1 MKKLFLMMS
10 VLLSAGLFCAC
21 SNDGDEDINEGSV
34 DSYEGLKEGPSTAL
48 GDMNILHVQ
57 TDNGQTETCWLY
69 RPYCGTKGS
78 TTVNDHEEYPMVFSA
93 VVKNSSLFTIL
104 QFDIN
109 NKSPRKIGDLKVG
122 ETFVDIPF
130 GPGDIYLKAW
140 GGSLQEQ
147 EPKIVNGIIPWEY
160 CKSGTLGGQIQVVD
174 KKTDTD
180 GKTYITLSLQDL
192 KFYDYDKNWK
202 QINFTLNATIEFEIC
217 EGGTYPNTPQEPDME
232 ELTTPSDELVFFMMD
247 ALYKNETHEKQT
259 FFGEGPE
266 IVEGSGKQECLL
278 INSYQELQEAYKG
291 DRNIFVDIPFD
302 YCTLVI
308 GRTYGQHGGISIG
321 DFDLVDKGDSYQLNL
336 TLNNNINPHL
346 VYINAFIDLYF
357 WKLIPKVENKPVVF
371 NRITQEVNLDP
382 LGDSAYPKMRN
393 RWLLQS
399 YVDADGTL
407 HQVSKEWGDENYTI
421 EFKENGRVEGRI
433 GANTFS
439 GNYSLPYWYVLDG
452 KYDNWNGDYIYGIIN
467 LWDVYTTEVYYDD
480 PLSEALSEAF
490 KHVFNAIEFK
500 IWTSGDKVYSLTIRT
515 PDHES
520 FGFFYENIKQNYGF
534 K

>member
-1 MKKLFLMMS
+1 MNKLFLMMS

-21 SNDGDEDINEGSV
+21 SNDGDEDLNEGSV
-34 DSYEGLKEGPSTAL
+34 EPYEGLKEGPSTAL

-57 TDNGQTETCWLY
+57 TDKGQTETCWLY
-69 RPYCGTKGS
+69 RPYCGTNGS
-78 TTVNDHEEYPMVFSA
+78 IEVSKADGTSSLDYPMIFTA
-93 VVKNSSLFTIL
+93 IIKNSSFFNVL
-104 QFDIN
+104 QIDIRSD
-109 NKSPRKIGDLKVG
+109 KPIKIEDLNVGD
-122 ETFVDIPF
+122 TFS
-130 GPGDIYLKAW
+130 GDPLWFPVINVKAW
-140 GGSLQEQ
+140 QRSSVE
-147 EPKIVNGIIPWEY
+147 GIIPCESLSSA
-160 CKSGTLGGQIQVVD
+160 KGGQIQVVD
-174 KKTDTD
+174 KKTVNEVSF
-180 GKTYITLSLQDL
+180 ITLSLQDL
-192 KFYDYDKNWK
+192 KFYEYDSDWNR
-202 QINFTLNATIEFEIC
+202 IYYTLNATIEFEIC
-217 EGGTYPNTPQEPDME
+217 EGGVYPKAESTPQEPNME
-232 ELTTPSDELVFFMMD
+232 KLTTPSDELVFFMMD

-346 VYINAFIDLYF
+346 VYTNAFIDLYF

-382 LGDSAYPKMRN
+382 LSDSAYPKMRN

-433 GANTFS
+433 DANTFS

-467 LWDVYTTEVYYDD
+467 LWDVYTTMVYHDD